1 MPSLKAIR
9 KRITSVKNTK
19 KITSAMKLVAGAR
32 LRRAQEAIWAARP
45 YATRMQEVT
54 SELAARADV
63 GAVPLEELNAPLPPL
78 QDDATDEQKRRYPV
92 VKAAKLLLH
101 RPDEKRVAV
110 VLLTSDRGLCGA
122 FNSNLN
128 RATERFLIDNA
139 DKFDSAVLNI
149 VGRKGRDYFKR
160 KKGVSIK
167 REWPAPQASAPALA
181 LSREIANAVTA
192 DFLNGDIDAIYLV
205 YNEFKSAISQ
215 KVQIAPLLPIAPT
228 PAMSIDVEAQ
238 GRTDFKYEPSVEAVL
253 AHLVPLHLETQIYRA
268 LLESIASEFGAKM
281 SAMDSATRSA
291 SEMIASLTLSF
302 NRARQAA
309 ITKELM
315 EIIGGAEALKG

>member
-54 SELAARADV
+54 NELAVRADV
-63 GAVPLEELNAPLPPL
+63 RAIQLADLDAPLGPL
-78 QDDATDEQKRRYPV
+78 ADEADAETKQIHAVR
-92 VKAAKLLLH
+92 KAAKLLLH
-101 RPDEKRVAV
+101 RPVEKRVAI

-128 RATERFLIDNA
+128 RAAERFLVDNA
-139 DKFDSAVLNI
+139 DRLESAALNI

-160 KKGVSIK
+160 KKGVEIK
-167 REWPAPQASAPALA
+167 REWSAPQAQGPALA
-181 LSREIANAVTA
+181 LAREIANTVTS
-192 DFLNGDIDAIYLV
+192 DFLAGEIDAVYIV

-215 KVQIAPLLPIAPT
+215 KVQIAPLLPIAPA
-228 PAMSIDVEAQ
+228 PVEIEDGGA
-238 GRTDFKYEPSVEAVL
+238 RIDFKYEPSVEAVL
-253 AHLVPLHLETQIYRA
+253 SHLVPLHLETQIYRA
-268 LLESIASEFGAKM
+268 LLESIASEFGSKM

-291 SEMIASLTLSF
+291 SDMISALTLSF